1 MRACL
6 PLDTDGAD
14 DEDG

>member
-6 PLDTDGAD
+6 PLEGRPVF
-14 DEDG
+14 